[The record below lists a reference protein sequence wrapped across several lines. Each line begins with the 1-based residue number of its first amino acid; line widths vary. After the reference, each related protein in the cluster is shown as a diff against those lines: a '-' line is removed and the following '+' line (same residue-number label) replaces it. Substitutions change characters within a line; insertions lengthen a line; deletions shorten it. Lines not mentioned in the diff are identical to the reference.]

1 MTIFSSYACTG
12 QAAVLCIC
20 LDSHAL
26 GHTCLVPNK
35 DNITPVSKLVEQILR
50 NRRQNLC
57 RRLSL
62 ILWMKKLKDVL
73 FYLYIKV
80 V

>member
-50 NRRQNLC
+50 NRRKFMRETFFNSVDEETEGC
-57 RRLSL
+57 T
-62 ILWMKKLKDVL
+62 VL
-73 FYLYIKV
+73 FVY
-80 V
+80 